1 MNIKKLYSIFL
12 ATSGITTDSRN
23 VSKGLIFFA
32 LKGDNFDGNKYSAQ
46 ALDNGCSF
54 AIIDNPGY
62 KKDARYILVDDVLH
76 TLQSLAMYHRE
87 QMDIPVIA
95 ITGSNGKT
103 TTKELL
109 ATIMGL
115 RWKTVSTKGNLNN
128 HIGVPLT
135 LLKIKNDTQFAV
147 VEVGANHPGEI
158 ASLCNI
164 IKPTHGLITNI
175 GRAHIGEFG
184 SFENVVKAKAELYE
198 WLRSNKGSIFVN
210 TGNKRLIYLLK
221 PSDSTI
227 PYNPNGIES
236 SGSFSVIHSVPF
248 LQVLWK
254 VNNEEYTLNTQLFG
268 SYNLENLVA
277 SIAVGK
283 HFGLDSLKIKS
294 AVESYIPQNNRSQ
307 VFTTQNNTLILDAYN
322 ANPTSM
328 EASVNEFLKL
338 KEKRKIIVLGDM
350 LELGEDTWYEH
361 HRIAELIQ
369 NKPDLKAFLVGDNF
383 KEVTKE
389 MDIHTFSDIHDA
401 IEYFEQNPPVENT
414 ILLKGSRL
422 VGLEKL
428 IPYL

>member
-1 MNIKKLYSIFL
+1 MDIKKLYGIFH
-12 ATSGITTDSRN
+12 ATSGITTDSRSISN
-23 VSKGLIFFA
+23 GMVFFA
-32 LKGDNFDGNKYSAQ
+32 LKGDNFDGNKYAAQ
-46 ALDNGCSF
+46 ALDQGCSF
-54 AIIDNPGY
+54 AVIDNPSF
-62 KKDARYILVDDVLH
+62 KKDARYILVDDVLQ

-109 ATIMGL
+109 STILGL
-115 RWKTVSTKGNLNN
+115 KWKTVSTKGNLNN

-135 LLKIKNDTQFAV
+135 LLKIKADTQFAV

-198 WLRSNKGSIFVN
+198 WLRSNNGSIFVN
-210 TGNKRLIYLLK
+210 TGNKRLMDLIR
-221 PSDSTI
+221 PSDHII

-236 SGSFSVIHSVPF
+236 SGSFSVINSVPF
-248 LQVLWK
+248 LQVRWK
-254 VNNEEYTLNTQLFG
+254 INNEEYTLNTHLFG
-268 SYNLENLVA
+268 SYNLENLAA

-283 HFGLDSLKIKS
+283 HFELDSEKIKS

-338 KEKRKIIVLGDM
+338 KEKNKILILGDM
-350 LELGEDTWYEH
+350 LELGGDTWYEH
-361 HRIAELIQ
+361 HRMVELIV
-369 NKPDLKAFLVGDNF
+369 NKPDLKSFLIGNSF
-383 KEVTKE
+383 KEASNE
-389 MDIHTFSDIHDA
+389 MNIHTFNDINEA
-401 IEYFEQNPPVENT
+401 IEYFKLNPPLKST

-428 IPYL
+428 IPFL

>member
-23 VSKGLIFFA
+23 VTNGLIFFA
-32 LKGDNFDGNKYSAQ
+32 LKGDNFDGNKYA
-46 ALDNGCSF
+46 ALALENGCSF
-54 AIIDNPGY
+54 AIIDNPSY
-62 KKDARYILVDDVLH
+62 KKDARYILVDDVLK

-115 RWKTVSTKGNLNN
+115 KWKTVSTKGNLNN

-135 LLKIKNDTQFAV
+135 LLRIKNDTQFAI

-158 ASLCNI
+158 ASLCKI

-198 WLRSNKGSIFVN
+198 WLRKNNGNIFVN
-210 TGNKRLIYLLK
+210 TGNKRLMDLLK

-227 PYNPNGIES
+227 PYNPNGVENC
-236 SGSFSVIHSVPF
+236 GSFSVINSVPF
-248 LQVLWK
+248 LKVLWK
-254 VNNEEYTLNTQLFG
+254 INNEEYTLNTQLFG

-277 SIAVGK
+277 GIAVGK
-283 HFGLDSLKIKS
+283 YFGLDSEKVKS

-307 VFTTQNNTLILDAYN
+307 VFLTENNTLILDAYN

-338 KEKRKIIVLGDM
+338 KEKNKILILGDM
-350 LELGEDTWYEH
+350 LELGGDTWYEH
-361 HRIAELIQ
+361 HRMAELIQ
-369 NKPDLKAFLVGDNF
+369 NKPDLKTFLIGNNF
-383 KEVTKE
+383 KEVTNE
-389 MDIHTFSDIHDA
+389 MDIHTFSNIEES
-401 IEYFEQNPPVENT
+401 IEYFKMNPPVKST

-428 IPYL
+428 IPLL